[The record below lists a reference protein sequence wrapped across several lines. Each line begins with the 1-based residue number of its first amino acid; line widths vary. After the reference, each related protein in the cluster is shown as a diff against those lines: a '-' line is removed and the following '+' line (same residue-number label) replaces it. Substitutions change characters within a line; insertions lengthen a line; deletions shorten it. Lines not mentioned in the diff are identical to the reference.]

1 MINFGLL
8 YFTGTIVWK
17 SRQMW
22 NLSRRT
28 WGAAAP
34 AAALMKPAVA
44 AQSPASKVPAA
55 ANAAACRM
63 TANAAHCPTA
73 QRNPRELQETRAAKG
88 SCGGAAAEEGAN
100 SATSRA
106 VRRSSSWSSAAQ
118 TPPNSTRLLWA
129 AACLRSPLRTA
140 ATCHWSSA
148 ALTLKPH
155 GQLTPSTL
163 LRRTLRSPP
172 EPLAKPPSRPCP
184 RWSTTAWSSVRLRLL
199 PSSNTFFRHLLHHQK
214 RGGICTE
221 ARKVETASQTLKTRM
236 IKY

>member
-22 NLSRRT
+22 NLSQRT
-28 WGAAAP
+28 WGAAVP

-44 AQSPASKVPAA
+44 AQSVTWKVPAA
-55 ANAAACRM
+55 ANSAVCCM

-73 QRNPRELQETRAAKG
+73 QRNPQELQETRAAKG
-88 SCGGAAAEEGAN
+88 SFGGAAAEEGAN

-106 VRRSSSWSSAAQ
+106 VRKSSSWSSAAQ
-118 TPPNSTRLLWA
+118 TPPNWTRLLWA
-129 AACLRSPLRTA
+129 AACLRSPTRTA

-155 GQLTPSTL
+155 RQLTPPILLHQTL
-163 LRRTLRSPP
+163 SSPP
-172 EPLAKPPSRPCP
+172 QPLAKSPSHPCP
-184 RWSTTAWSSVRLRLL
+184 RWNTTAWNSVRLRLL
-199 PSSNTFFRHLLHHQK
+199 PSSNAFFRHLLHHQK
-214 RGGICTE
+214 RGGICT
-221 ARKVETASQTLKTRM
+221 
-236 IKY
+236 